1 MRSSRPRAA
10 APRFVLG
17 LDAMTPLTG
26 SSANTALADWLCGA
40 LAAASRRERT
50 EIGLHTSLWELALD
64 SLSLVSI
71 VAQVELV
78 WGIELALEDVEAMLK
93 SARVADILV
102 VLERRAAKTA
112 PNPGRKDGARIGGRS
127 RDDPSA
133 RVWKDY

>member
-40 LAAASRRERT
+40 LATASRRERT